1 MASAYVARS
10 LVMSVEPTY
19 NFFLVLYTSLP
30 QEKLANAA
38 PRAGFLTSARSVS
51 TGLNNGLVGDL
62 TGAPSGGLGRIGK
75 RAKRDS
81 RERRDESENRQY
93 ALCAVTCR
101 ASRAR
106 LSSPRADDPL
116 NTIVAPTEIEVRVI
130 LGQCFRQ
137 VFPM

>member
-1 MASAYVARS
+1 MRI
-10 LVMSVEPTY
+10 
-19 NFFLVLYTSLP
+19 
-30 QEKLANAA
+30 
-38 PRAGFLTSARSVS
+38 
-51 TGLNNGLVGDL
+51 GDL

-81 RERRDESENRQY
+81 RERRDESENRQD

-106 LSSPRADDPL
+106 LSSRRTDDPL